1 MHELAWP
8 LNIDFTEALQHP
20 QICFADE
27 VLRRSQPRRGRH
39 NRILMWSGNFAAVY
53 ELVHREVNWAV
64 RCFTRPPAPDT
75 RERYLAIGAHLMKHH
90 PTYTVNFQYLE
101 RGILVKGVWYP
112 ILKMEWVDGLEL
124 DRYLAQ
130 HRHDRLLLQNLY
142 RRLLTMQQ
150 EMRDIGFAHGDL
162 QHGNILVLADGRIKL
177 VDYDGS
183 WVPALSGKR
192 AVETGHPNYQSPR
205 RTLQD
210 FDSTLDDFSLEVLL
224 LTVQL
229 LIVQP
234 ELWDEFHEDGNNL
247 LFRRADFERPAQSLL
262 WQKIAHF
269 PQPEVQTHRDR
280 LLGWCGGDR
289 RLEWLRGWQTLNAWR
304 HHPPAGLPQVSLAA
318 AALLCVGGLLSLTQ
332 AIARSRPVPPPVVAA
347 PPPPVPLTRE
357 ALLTE
362 YQRGRRDFRGVDL
375 SGVALNSVALPGI
388 DLRGARLQN
397 SQFQSSDLRGARLN
411 DSEASGILLR
421 GAILDGA
428 DLQGANFTNGE
439 FSEASLV
446 GARLNRSQFLQARF
460 YGANLRHS
468 EGRRADLRRTDFGL
482 ADLQKADLS
491 QADLTDANLLKT
503 DLRGALLTGADL
515 TQARLEA
522 SLLMDAD
529 LRATDLRHAR
539 LIYANL
545 QRANLS
551 FATLNLT
558 DLSAANLQNANLQG
572 IAAGPLDSV
581 LDADFTGVRNLEP
594 PLRLYLCATAGGKV
608 PGTQRP
614 SRDTLG
620 CLS

>member
-1 MHELAWP
+1 MNESAWP

-27 VLRRSQPRRGRH
+27 VLRRSQPRRGRN
-39 NRILMWSGNFAAVY
+39 NRILMWSGNFATVY

-64 RCFTRPPAPDT
+64 RCFTRPPAPDA

-90 PTYTVNFQYLE
+90 PTCTVNFQYLE

-130 HRHDRLLLQNLY
+130 HRGDRPLLQNLY
-142 RRLLTMQQ
+142 RRLQNMQQ
-150 EMRDIGFAHGDL
+150 ELRDIGFAHGDL

-183 WVPALSGKR
+183 WVPTLSGKR
-192 AVETGHPNYQSPR
+192 ALETGHPHYQSPY

-210 FDSTLDDFSLEVLL
+210 FDASLDDFAFEVLL
-224 LTVQL
+224 LTIQL
-229 LIVQP
+229 LLVKP
-234 ELWDEFHEDGNNL
+234 ELWEEFHEDGNNL
-247 LFRRADFERPAQSLL
+247 LFRQLDFAQPHQSPL
-262 WQKIAHF
+262 WQKIA
-269 PQPEVQTHRDR
+269 PYSQPEIQTHRDR
-280 LLGWCGGDR
+280 LLAWCRGDR
-289 RLEWLRGWQTLNAWR
+289 RPWWNPLWDRFRTLQTQPPVWL
-304 HHPPAGLPQVSLAA
+304 PPATLAA
-318 AALLCVGGLLSLTQ
+318 ASLVCLGGVTHLAQ
-332 AIARSRPVPPPVVAA
+332 VIGRSQPPAPVVATA
-347 PPPPVPLTRE
+347 PAPPVPMTRE
-357 ALLTE
+357 ALLTA
-362 YQRGRRDFRGVDL
+362 YQRGQRDFRGVDL

-397 SQFQSSDLRGARLN
+397 SQFQSSDLRGARFN
-411 DSEASGILLR
+411 QSEASGILLR

-428 DLQGANFTNGE
+428 DLQEANFTNGE

-446 GARLNRSQFLQARF
+446 GTRLNRSQLTQARF
-460 YGANLRHS
+460 YGANLRQS
-468 EGRRADLRRTDFGL
+468 EARQADLRRTDFGL
-482 ADLQKADLS
+482 ANLQKADFS

-522 SLLMDAD
+522 SILVDAD

-545 QRANLS
+545 QRADLS
-551 FATLNLT
+551 FATLNFT
-558 DLSAANLQNANLQG
+558 ELSAANLQNANLQG
-572 IAAGPLDSV
+572 ITAGPLASV

-594 PLRLYLCATAGGKV
+594 PLRLYLCANISGKAL
-608 PGTQRP
+608 GTRRP

-620 CLS
+620 CLG